1 MLSLRFAVL
10 SRSMNLCGRM
20 RGRAK
25 VLALCSFAWASASGC
40 ATVSLSKG
48 QTQVHLVLDIGS
60 SGTSLCMFPVSVAP
74 LGGPTPRCQVGSVPP
89 VCTKSKGGLASLA
102 LGQKSDQIDALVA
115 QRLGTAW
122 QALGDKAR
130 GGRPDWRANV
140 TAAAALGTGGFR
152 DPSTG
157 AQLQRPEWTS
167 LWASVD
173 RFLRHESKL
182 SQVVARPLSGSE
194 EGQLAWHGV
203 RESLRPPER
212 FAIMEVG
219 GATVQLALADVPT
232 ETAAVV
238 AVSDVR
244 GQDVTFDRF
253 TKSGPR
259 PDFAVCYS
267 PNQRHLQNGRA
278 CIDLLFDQVFADAR
292 VTGLAAV
299 TSPRRVYALGAAWLG
314 LLRELPSAPPWSVK
328 ADRELPAQVRLDDL
342 RTLASWICPMT
353 DPQLLAIA
361 PHSYE
366 AKRGIGRTCYSVA
379 YHAAY
384 FQAIAHVAEGAKV
397 VPGGDEQWA
406 RGAAT
411 SGQFFPDCAQ
421 PSAK

>member
-1 MLSLRFAVL
+1 
-10 SRSMNLCGRM
+10 MNLCGRM
-20 RGRAK
+20 RGDAT
-25 VLALCSFAWASASGC
+25 VLALCSLALASLSGC
-40 ATVSLSKG
+40 ASLPG
-48 QTQVHLVLDIGS
+48 PNAQTQVHLIVDIGS
-60 SGTSLCMFPVSVAP
+60 SGSSLCMFPVRISS
-74 LGGPTPRCQVGSVPP
+74 LGGTAPRCQVGNLPP
-89 VCTKSKGGLASLA
+89 VCSKSKGGLATHSLGLTGDA
-102 LGQKSDQIDALVA
+102 VDALVA

-122 QALGDKAR
+122 QALGDKAK
-130 GGRPDWRANV
+130 GGRPDWRAKV
-140 TAAAALGTGGFR
+140 SAAAALGTGGFR
-152 DPSTG
+152 DPVTG
-157 AQLQRPEWTS
+157 VQLQRPEWS
-167 LWASVD
+167 LLWASVD
-173 RFLRHESKL
+173 RFLRGESKL
-182 SQVVARPLSGSE
+182 NQIVARPLTGSE

-203 RESLRPPER
+203 RESLRPTET

-232 ETAAVV
+232 ETAPVV

-253 TKSGPR
+253 AKAGPR

-267 PNQRHLQNGRA
+267 PNQRQLQNGKA
-278 CIDLLFDQVFADAR
+278 CIDFLFNQVFADAR

-314 LLRELPSAPPWSVK
+314 LLRELPSSPPWSVK
-328 ADRELPAQVRLDDL
+328 SDRELPSQVRLEDL
-342 RTLASWICPMT
+342 RTLASWICPMS
-353 DPQLLAIA
+353 DQQLLAIA

-384 FQAIAHVAEGAKV
+384 FQAIAHVAEGATV